1 MLIVTLEKLLLLL
14 LLTIWVVVL
23 PVKVTLQSPIEMAD
37 PVENS
42 QSPETSML
50 PFRNPD
56 IAAVEP
62 QVMFTTTSLP
72 VLVIEPPMVS
82 APNMVALPEAV
93 SNALFVEVA
102 LMFNEAPE
110 LMVRFL
116 HTGVIVPLIRG

>member
-1 MLIVTLEKLLLLL
+1 MISVF
-14 LLTIWVVVL
+14 VL
-23 PVKVTLQSPIEMAD
+23 PMKLTPQKPIEIAD

-42 QSPETSML
+42 QLPETSML
-50 PFRNPD
+50 PLRNPD
-56 IAAVEP
+56 IEPVEP

-72 VLVIEPPMVS
+72 VLVIEPPIVS
-82 APNMVALPEAV
+82 APLMVALPEAV

-116 HTGVIVPLIRG
+116 HTGVIVPLIRWLVCRR